1 MSGSDF
7 EVKGLDD
14 LSEKLLSAIEE
25 FPGTTEKGLVTL
37 GNKLKK
43 ECVKNTPEGSTGKLK
58 KGWKHKVEG
67 YNGSELVYE
76 LINKHP
82 VHHLL
87 NNGHAKKTPGGRPW
101 AIMKASTIRRNP
113 SRSSKPATCSRDWR
127 DSRRSS
133 SRKQAAHDP

>member
-25 FPGTTEKGLVTL
+25 FPGTAEKGLITI

-43 ECVKNTPEGSTGKLK
+43 ECVKNTPKGSTGKLK

-67 YNGSELVYE
+67 YNGSELTYE
-76 LINKHP
+76 LVNRHP

-87 NNGHAKKTPGGRPW
+87 NNGHVKKTPGGRTVGYYEGRHYTEKSVKQFEASDLQPGLERL
-101 AIMKASTIRRNP
+101 MK
-113 SRSSKPATCSRDWR
+113 KLL
-127 DSRRSS
+127 
-133 SRKQAAHDP
+133 RKAGGT

>member
-14 LSEKLLSAIEE
+14 LSEKLLSVIEE
-25 FPGTTEKGLVTL
+25 FPGTAEKGLVTI
-37 GNKLKK
+37 GNKLRK

-67 YNGSELVYE
+67 YNGSELTYE
-76 LINKHP
+76 LVNRHP

-87 NNGHAKKTPGGRPW
+87 NNGHVKKTPGGRTVGYYE
-101 AIMKASTIRRNP
+101 ASIIRRNP
-113 SRSSKPATCSRDWR
+113 SRPLKPGNCSWAWR
-127 DSRRSS
+127 NWRRSS
-133 SRKQAAHDP
+133 

>member
-25 FPGTTEKGLVTL
+25 FPGTAEKGLVTL

-58 KGWKHKVEG
+58 KGWKHKVKG
-67 YNGSELVYE
+67 YNGSELTYE
-76 LINKHP
+76 LVNKHP

-87 NNGHAKKTPGGRPW
+87 NNGHVKQFEASDLQPGLEKLTKKLLRKAGG
-101 AIMKASTIRRNP
+101 T
-113 SRSSKPATCSRDWR
+113 
-127 DSRRSS
+127 
-133 SRKQAAHDP
+133 

>member
-14 LSEKLLSAIEE
+14 LSEKLLSVIEE
-25 FPGTTEKGLVTL
+25 FPGTAEKGLVTI
-37 GNKLKK
+37 GNKLRK

-67 YNGSELVYE
+67 YNGSELTYE
-76 LINKHP
+76 LVNRHP

-87 NNGHAKKTPGGRPW
+87 NNGHVKKTPGSRTVGYYEGQHYTEKSV
-101 AIMKASTIRRNP
+101 KAFEARELQP
-113 SRSSKPATCSRDWR
+113 SLEKLAKKLLKKAGGT
-127 DSRRSS
+127 
-133 SRKQAAHDP
+133 

>member
-1 MSGSDF
+1 MSKADF
-7 EVKGLDD
+7 DMTGLEE
-14 LSEKLLSAIEE
+14 LSSKLMAAVED
-25 FPGTTEKGLVTL
+25 FPGTAEKGLITI

-87 NNGHAKKTPGGRPW
+87 NNGHANTSLHTIKDAVTCTCQQKLDTKLKKSG
-101 AIMKASTIRRNP
+101 IKNESMYKIH
-113 SRSSKPATCSRDWR
+113 
-127 DSRRSS
+127 
-133 SRKQAAHDP
+133 QLF

>member
-14 LSEKLLSAIEE
+14 LSEKLLSIIEE
-25 FPGTTEKGLVTL
+25 FPGTAEKGLVTI
-37 GNKLKK
+37 GNKLRK

-87 NNGHAKKTPGGRPW
+87 NNGHAKKTPGGRTVGYYEGQHYTEKSVKVFE
-101 AIMKASTIRRNP
+101 ASDLQSGLERLTKKLLKKAGGT
-113 SRSSKPATCSRDWR
+113 
-127 DSRRSS
+127 
-133 SRKQAAHDP
+133 

>member
-14 LSEKLLSAIEE
+14 LSGKLLSVIEE
-25 FPGTTEKGLVTL
+25 FPGTAEKGLVTI
-37 GNKLKK
+37 GYKLKK

-67 YNGSELVYE
+67 YNGSELTYE
-76 LINKHP
+76 LVNRHP

-87 NNGHAKKTPGGRPW
+87 NNGHVKKTPGDRTVGYYEGQHYTEKSV
-101 AIMKASTIRRNP
+101 KAFEALELQPGLEKLAKKLLKKAGGT
-113 SRSSKPATCSRDWR
+113 
-127 DSRRSS
+127 
-133 SRKQAAHDP
+133 

>member
-14 LSEKLLSAIEE
+14 LSGKLLSAIEE
-25 FPGTTEKGLVTL
+25 FPGTAEKGLVTI

-58 KGWKHKVEG
+58 KGWKHKVTG
-67 YNGSELVYE
+67 YNGSELIYE
-76 LINKHP
+76 LTNKHP

-87 NNGHAKKTPGGRPW
+87 N
-101 AIMKASTIRRNP
+101 IRRNP
-113 SRSSKPATCSRDWR
+113 LKPSKPVNCSRAWR
-127 DSRRSS
+127 NWRRSS
-133 SRKQAAHDP
+133 

>member
-25 FPGTTEKGLVTL
+25 FPGTAEKGLVTL

-67 YNGSELVYE
+67 YDGSELTYE
-76 LINKHP
+76 LVNKHP

-87 NNGHAKKTPGGRPW
+87 NNGHVKKTPGGALCQMLW
-101 AIMKASTIRRNP
+101 LTFFKFFERRAW
-113 SRSSKPATCSRDWR
+113 RSGLLRTKSILLR
-127 DSRRSS
+127 
-133 SRKQAAHDP
+133 